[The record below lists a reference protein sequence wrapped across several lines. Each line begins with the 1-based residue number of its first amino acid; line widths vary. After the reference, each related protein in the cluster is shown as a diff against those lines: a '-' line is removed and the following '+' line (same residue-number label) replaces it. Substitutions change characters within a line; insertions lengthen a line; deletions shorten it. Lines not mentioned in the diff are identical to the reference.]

1 MKLNTKALLCVTLV
15 FVTATIILADT
26 AAPKKLKPWQRK
38 RGTGGGLVIQEVPG
52 PHLKIVNA
60 QTKVSHEK
68 FEEMA
73 FELSTSVILPW
84 KAVQVAAAAD
94 AQAVARAALAG
105 GAAGVVAVVDSPS
118 LPAILV
124 APEEGWAAVNVAK
137 LAEGEPA
144 APVFAARLRK
154 ELWRAAAW
162 AVGGG
167 NSSFQPCLLR
177 GVTTMKELDAI
188 PMLQPGPEPNNKM
201 IDEAHRRGVRS
212 VRLASYRQACREGW
226 APAPTNDVQRA
237 IFEQVKADK
246 ERGPTNPITIP
257 PPSAAK

>member
-118 LPAILV
+118 LRRSLRR
-124 APEEGWAAVNVAK
+124 
-137 LAEGEPA
+137 
-144 APVFAARLRK
+144 VFARSCGARPRGRL
-154 ELWRAAAW
+154 EAAIRR
-162 AVGGG
+162 
-167 NSSFQPCLLR
+167 SSHAFC
-177 GVTTMKELDAI
+177 VE
-188 PMLQPGPEPNNKM
+188 
-201 IDEAHRRGVRS
+201 
-212 VRLASYRQACREGW
+212 
-226 APAPTNDVQRA
+226 
-237 IFEQVKADK
+237 
-246 ERGPTNPITIP
+246 
-257 PPSAAK
+257 